1 MDINEFLKLEEDAQ
15 KDYIINLENSEFTSF
30 IQILKKKNLK
40 LAMRLSSFRQ
50 SSKNMNKKEIE
61 ENRLGTNTKIELYK
75 IKDNPEQPR
84 KVFTNEQINEK
95 MQSIKSRG
103 LITPITVLKKDN
115 HYVLIAGQLRL
126 EAFRRL
132 NQEEKINNVDLDKMI
147 YSTIDVF
154 IKNDENYTNYD
165 IAVDS
170 LVENLNRTDMNVV
183 DIAIALKKLVD
194 SQKASQSDLKR
205 MLGKSKFYISS
216 YLSIANAEQE
226 FLNYILEKEINQPTI
241 VYLILQLN
249 KSIDEKKKLI
259 DKYLNGEVNKA
270 ELQKMKDIQNEEIGK
285 TTKANTIKKES
296 NFYDEIFSFKKK
308 FNIKKYEK
316 LDKEN
321 KKIVEDKLKQIQKL
335 QEEIT
340 EILV

>member
-1 MDINEFLKLEEDAQ
+1 MDINEFLKLEENAQ

-50 SSKNMNKKEIE
+50 SSKNMNKKERE
-61 ENRLGTNTKIELYK
+61 ENRLSANTRIELYK

-84 KVFTNEQINEK
+84 KIFTNEQINEK
-95 MQSIKSRG
+95 IQSIKSRG

-126 EAFRRL
+126 EAFKRL

-170 LVENLNRTDMNVV
+170 LVENLNRADMNVV

-194 SQKASQSDLKR
+194 SQQVSQSDLKR

-226 FLNYILEKEINQPTI
+226 FLDYILEKEINQPTI

-249 KSIDEKKKLI
+249 KSIDEKKRLI

-285 TTKANTIKKES
+285 ITKANTTKKES
-296 NFYDEIFSFKKK
+296 SFYDEIFSFKKK

-321 KKIVEDKLKQIQKL
+321 KEIVEDKLKQIQKL
-335 QEEIT
+335 QEEIA